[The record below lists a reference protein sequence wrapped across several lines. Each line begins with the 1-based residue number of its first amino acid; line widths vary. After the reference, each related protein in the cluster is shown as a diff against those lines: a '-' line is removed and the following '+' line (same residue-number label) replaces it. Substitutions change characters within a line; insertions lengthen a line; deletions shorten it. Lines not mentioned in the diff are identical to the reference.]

1 MTTSPAR
8 QRGGNAPEQVRG
20 CSGDWAGR
28 PLGRERRIQM
38 PVPVRR
44 AAAVGGGGLWL
55 NYIFVF
61 GEVVGH
67 GRKCYFL
74 HKVCL
79 EEAEDSLDDHPG
91 RNGAACGILCRHKF
105 PAANGLLGAFIK
117 PQADSLNDTDLR
129 GAPVDAN
136 QNLQRHL
143 SL

>member
-1 MTTSPAR
+1 MRNNVMTTSPAR

-28 PLGRERRIQM
+28 PLGREQRIQNAGSSSQGCR
-38 PVPVRR
+38 P
-44 AAAVGGGGLWL
+44 GGGGLWL

-67 GRKCYFL
+67 GRKCYSL

-91 RNGAACGILCRHKF
+91 RNGAPCGILC
-105 PAANGLLGAFIK
+105 
-117 PQADSLNDTDLR
+117 
-129 GAPVDAN
+129 
-136 QNLQRHL
+136 
-143 SL
+143 